1 MHRQIATI
9 LGNRL
14 GREHA
19 RFFARPE
26 IDPSNGQID
35 WYASVV
41 GPVTS
46 VGSLEP
52 GERARAETLARQI
65 RSEIAQLGQVLKAEG
80 ASAELVGR
88 MIDQALVTPA
98 DQECLYLVGS
108 QPVLVLWGHE
118 LEGGALAGSGQAP
131 MVEPPVKAAGPSAPP
146 QPPPIAGSA
155 AAASLAAAPE
165 GPWRWLAW
173 LLPLLLLLLP
183 ALLTIKACE
192 PLPPQVVEMRRE
204 APAPE
209 NPLPALEARERELR
223 DRLAALEGQKHDALA
238 ACGPVEPPP
247 MRAEATPEPPVL
259 ETAPPPAPPLAPAPK
274 LSDLVPP
281 IPEEQTHPPPQPELP
296 KLSQMI
302 PPIPK
307 EETAPPPSARAPQ
320 APPRQSCN
328 PNYPPG
334 EEPEIVLIVDGSKSM
349 DEPFPGAQTRMD
361 MSRKSISNLVR
372 GLPKPVDVAL
382 VEFTTCTNV
391 RRDRFYSAPERD
403 ALIQEVERLTPT
415 GGTPLARSIER
426 AGNIVSGQ
434 ADSTIVVVSDGEDT
448 CHGDPCAAARAIKR
462 EKPNVTI
469 NVIDISGGGGR
480 PVLQCI
486 AGSTGGKVLTPQS
499 GADMLRK
506 SAAGVGT
513 ARHARLQVMR
523 PHP

>member
-19 RFFARPE
+19 RFFARPQ

-35 WYASVV
+35 WYAPVA
-41 GPVTS
+41 GPVTP

-52 GERARAETLARQI
+52 GERARVETLARQI
-65 RSEIAQLGQVLKAEG
+65 RSEIAQLGQALKAEG

-88 MIDQALVTPA
+88 MIDQALVTPP

-108 QPVLVLWGHE
+108 QPVQVLWGHE
-118 LEGGALAGSGQAP
+118 LEGGAPAGFGQAS
-131 MVEPPVKAAGPSAPP
+131 MAEPPVTAAGPSAAL
-146 QPPPIAGSA
+146 QPTPVSA
-155 AAASLAAAPE
+155 SPVAAASLAAAPK
-165 GPWRWLAW
+165 GSWHWLAW
-173 LLPLLLLLLP
+173 LLPLLLLLLL

-223 DRLAALEGQKHDALA
+223 DRLAALESQEHDALA
-238 ACGPVEPPP
+238 ACGPMEPPS
-247 MRAEATPEPPVL
+247 MRAEIAPEPPVP
-259 ETAPPPAPPLAPAPK
+259 EPDRPPEPAPVPGPK
-274 LSDLVPP
+274 LGDLVPP
-281 IPEEQTHPPPQPELP
+281 IPEEQPTPPPQSELP
-296 KLSQMI
+296 KLSQMV
-302 PPIPK
+302 PPMPK
-307 EETAPPPSARAPQ
+307 EETTPPPSARTPQ
-320 APPRQSCN
+320 APPKQSCN

-391 RRDRFYSAPERD
+391 RRDRFYSAPERE
-403 ALIQEVERLTPT
+403 ALIREVERLTPT

-448 CHGDPCAAARAIKR
+448 CNGDPCAAARAINR

-469 NVIDISGGGGR
+469 NVIDISGGSGR
-480 PVLQCI
+480 SVLQCV

-506 SAAGVGT
+506 MQQASGQPDTRACK
-513 ARHARLQVMR
+513 
-523 PHP
+523 

>member
-19 RFFARPE
+19 RFFARPQ

-35 WYASVV
+35 WYASVA
-41 GPVTS
+41 GPVTL

-52 GERARAETLARQI
+52 GDRARVETLARQI
-65 RSEIAQLGQVLKAEG
+65 RSEIAQLGQALKAEG

-118 LEGGALAGSGQAP
+118 LEGGAVAGSGQAP
-131 MVEPPVKAAGPSAPP
+131 MAEPPVMAAGPSAPP
-146 QPPPIAGSA
+146 QPPPAAGSAA

-165 GPWRWLAW
+165 GLRRRWFAW
-173 LLPLLLLLLP
+173 LLPLLLLLLL
-183 ALLTIKACE
+183 ALLAFKACE

-223 DRLAALEGQKHDALA
+223 DRLAALERRKHDALA

-247 MRAEATPEPPVL
+247 VRVETTPEPPVP
-259 ETAPPPAPPLAPAPK
+259 ETVPPPAPAPK

-281 IPEEQTHPPPQPELP
+281 IPEERTTAPPQPELP

-307 EETAPPPSARAPQ
+307 EETAPPPSARTPQ

-328 PNYPPG
+328 PDFPPG

-361 MSRKSISNLVR
+361 MSRKSIANLVR
-372 GLPKPVDVAL
+372 GLPKPIDVAL
-382 VEFTTCTNV
+382 VEFTTCTSV
-391 RRDRFYSAPERD
+391 RRDRFYSAPERES
-403 ALIQEVERLTPT
+403 LIREVERLMPT

-480 PVLQCI
+480 SVLQCV

-506 SAAGVGT
+506 MQQASRQPDTRACK
-513 ARHARLQVMR
+513 
-523 PHP
+523 